1 MKRILL
7 LLFLFFP
14 ALLSAQ
20 NGGTIESRYGIGEL
34 DLMATAR
41 QRAMGAVTSALSSGT
56 DISLTNP
63 AGWSLADQL
72 RLQGGLTLEH
82 LSMERGDASSNSG
95 VVKGF
100 QFVFPLE
107 DSWKLS
113 LGTAVLPVSRSS
125 YKTMATGSIEGE
137 DYTTTYEGAG
147 GVSLFR
153 AGLAFEALPHLRI
166 GAAYQYYFGTID
178 QDWELKFANGSYFT
192 SRQTRATSHS
202 GSGFLAGLLYDGIRD
217 LTIGISVHPA
227 AELRASRNLLLQYST
242 EDSTLAGKS
251 GTQDYPLLLQVGAA
265 YRLSEKFLVAA
276 EYSTQDWT
284 DAIVFDRKQNALGLT
299 YKIGAGVEWLPYKDE
314 LGYRAL
320 AETAF
325 RMGFYYQ
332 QPYLKINEDVSKE
345 YFITAGAGFPIFGG
359 NRGDIAFEY
368 GWRDGSSDLLG
379 RQNILRISLT
389 ISVGESWF
397 IRNTD

>member
-1 MKRILL
+1 MKRIFLL
-7 LLFLFFP
+7 IFLFP
-14 ALLSAQ
+14 AILSAQ

-41 QRAMGAVTSALSSGT
+41 QRAMGAVTTALTSGT

-63 AGWSLADQL
+63 AGWSMADQL

-82 LSMERGDASSNSG
+82 LSMERGDASSMSG

-125 YKTMATGSIEGE
+125 YKTTATGSIDGE
-137 DYTTTYEGAG
+137 EYTTTYEGAG

-153 AGLAFEALPHLRI
+153 AGLAIEPLPHLRV
-166 GAAYQYYFGTID
+166 GAAFQYYFGTID
-178 QDWELKFANGSYFT
+178 QDWELKFSNGSYFT
-192 SRQTRATSHS
+192 AQQTRATSHS
-202 GSGFLAGLLYDGIRD
+202 GSGFLAGLLYDGIRG
-217 LTIGISVHPA
+217 LTVGVSVHPA
-227 AELRASRNLLLQYST
+227 AELRTSRNLLLQYST
-242 EDSTLAGKS
+242 EDSTLSGKS
-251 GTQDYPLLLQVGAA
+251 GTQDYPLLFQVGAA
-265 YRLSEKFLVAA
+265 YQLSEKFLVAA

-284 DAIVFDRKQNALGLT
+284 DAIVFDRKQNELGLT
-299 YKIGAGVEWLPYKDE
+299 YKVGAGIEWLPYKDE

-332 QPYLKINEDVSKE
+332 QPYLKINDDVSKE

-359 NRGDIAFEY
+359 NRGDFAIEY
-368 GWRDGSSDLLG
+368 GWREGGSDLLG
-379 RQNILRISLT
+379 RQDIIRVSVT

-397 IRNTD
+397 IRNSD